1 MKRINLAILAM
12 SLLLGVQ
19 SYMTNDVK
27 VTAQQLTCQDLTT
40 CCGAAECEG
49 PGTPSGCSISC
60 QGGGQVACCSNKSGR
75 CICGPGGT

>member
-12 SLLLGVQ
+12 GLLLVFQ
-19 SYMTNDVK
+19 SYMMTEVK
-27 VTAQQLTCQDLTT
+27 VSAELTCQDLST
-40 CCGAAECEG
+40 CCGAAQCEG

-60 QGGGQVACCSNKSGR
+60 QGGGQVTCCSNKSGR